1 MDLQAKSVTPEFV
14 APRPPIGLIVAWYD
28 HGGPGS
34 RYFPAIVTETT
45 DRNMI
50 SVLVIR
56 PDGHMKTVRGTWH
69 VSDPSLQ
76 TRDYSARVQRGCWDY
91 LPGTLPVDQNRKS
104 GWDLLAQDVME
115 LRSAIRDLQTH
126 LGMGDLREEPFE
138 PDIESQIR
146 ELIGH
151 QLSSAEIA
159 ERLGVT
165 VQKVAAVVRRIRA
178 EG

>member
-1 MDLQAKSVTPEFV
+1 MDQLQAKSHLPEFV
-14 APRPPIGLIVAWYD
+14 APRPPVGLVVAWYD

-34 RYFPAIVTETT
+34 RYYPAIVTETT

-50 SVLVIR
+50 SLLVIR

-91 LPGTLPVDQNRKS
+91 LPGTLPVDQNNKTVV
-104 GWDLLAQDVME
+104 DLLAEDVME
-115 LRSAIRDLQTH
+115 LRSAVRDLEKR
-126 LGMGDLREEPFE
+126 LGMRDLPEEPLE
-138 PDIESQIR
+138 PDIEGQIR
-146 ELIGH
+146 ELIG
-151 QLSSAEIA
+151 QCSSAEIA